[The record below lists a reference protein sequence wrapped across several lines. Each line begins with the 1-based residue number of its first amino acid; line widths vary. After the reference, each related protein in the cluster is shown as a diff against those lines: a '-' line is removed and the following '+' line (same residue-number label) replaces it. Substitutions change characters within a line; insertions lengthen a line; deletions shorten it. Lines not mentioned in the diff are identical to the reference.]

1 MNKVPP
7 QHAEHTITDAPKELK
22 TNIIYSNNMPT
33 LAATYTFPLG
43 TTIAE
48 REGDWGKG
56 VGGAGGTGA
65 AAPHAPPLRAGG
77 QRSPDDEA
85 VRHRLG
91 MTSSRTTKISQ
102 RSGATTRRPG
112 RGGDQGGGGS

>member
-7 QHAEHTITDAPKELK
+7 QHAEHTITDAPKEYK
-22 TNIIYSNNMPT
+22 TNIIYSYNMPT
-33 LAATYTFPLG
+33 LAATFTFPLG
-43 TTIAE
+43 TTVAARDGE
-48 REGDWGKG
+48 WGEG

-77 QRSPDDEA
+77 LRSPDDEA
-85 VRHRLG
+85 ARHHLG
-91 MTSSRTTKISQ
+91 MTSSRTTKIAQ

-112 RGGDQGGGGS
+112 RRGD